1 MAKVLTMLA
10 VAACAT
16 LTAARADDDV
26 RARKMLEEAFNRR
39 YRWNDHFQGFSAD
52 FTLTRD
58 GTTCKGTV
66 KADATKPHG
75 GVTVECADDGV
86 KKLVG
91 DTVAST
97 VTHTRA
103 SSFEKSF
110 GSCTFTIAGDGA
122 HGGTKVALAGHGF
135 FKDFTVKDG
144 NIIENHGGHGE
155 MATEVKVSEVVWL
168 AESGKT
174 VPRAYSFTI
183 KTGDREEAGKSV
195 ESWTAIDGVLIPTW
209 WHLSRNGGS
218 AAPAESTLALEN
230 IKVTVSPSSP
240 TPRG

>member
-1 MAKVLTMLA
+1 MTT
-10 VAACAT
+10 CG
-16 LTAARADDDV
+16 
-26 RARKMLEEAFNRR
+26 RARSFEEAFNRR

-58 GTTCKGTV
+58 GKTYKGNL
-66 KADATKPHG
+66 KADATKAHG
-75 GVTVECADDGV
+75 GVTVECADAGV
-86 KKLVG
+86 QKLVS

-110 GSCTFTIAGDGA
+110 GSSTFTIAGDGA
-122 HGGTKVALAGHGF
+122 HGGTKIALSGHAF

-155 MATEVKVSEVVWL
+155 MATEVKVAQVVWL
-168 AESGKT
+168 AETGKT

-183 KTGDREEAGKSV
+183 KTGDREESGKNV
-195 ESWTAIDGVLIPTW
+195 ESWSAIDGVLIPTW
-209 WHLSRNGGS
+209 WHLSRNQGS
-218 AAPAESTLALEN
+218 AAPEESTITLEN
-230 IKVTVSPSSP
+230 VKVTVSP
-240 TPRG
+240 